1 MRKKPFPSELIR
13 PDRYLLNQDSMIR
26 QQMLEM
32 WAELSDLRHE
42 KELLKRLVLRY
53 ADAEKR
59 IRNLH
64 EQLRDELL
72 AAASIQ
78 QTLLPGSLPESTF
91 MEAAWKFQPCDEVGG
106 DIVGL
111 QALDDERW
119 GCYVLDVAG
128 HGPRAAMITVS
139 VAQYLKPSSGIDL
152 FSPAKVLDALEME
165 FPFTRFGS
173 FFTIIYGVVDL
184 KQQSFTFCNA
194 GHPFP
199 LLTQHGSAP
208 EFVDRH
214 DPMLG
219 LGFNDKR
226 DEVVVDLSSGSMLL
240 YTDGLT
246 ECVAPDGSFYGEDK
260 LLQEFAKISSHSAE
274 KSADEIFATARS
286 FASGTRFKDDFTLL
300 VLKSL
305 AQHV

>member
-1 MRKKPFPSELIR
+1 MRIKPFPSELIR
-13 PDRYLLNQDSMIR
+13 PDHFLLNQDSLVR

-32 WAELSDLRHE
+32 WADLSDLKHE
-42 KELLKRLVLRY
+42 SELLKRLVLRY

-64 EQLRDELL
+64 EQLRDELV
-72 AAASIQ
+72 AAAAIQ
-78 QTLLPGSLPESTF
+78 QTLLPGNLPESTV

-111 QALDDERW
+111 QVLDGTRW

-139 VAQYLKPSSGIDL
+139 VAQYLKPSSGVDL
-152 FSPAKVLDALEME
+152 FSPKKVLDALEKE
-165 FPFTRFGS
+165 FPFSRFGS

-199 LLTQHGSAP
+199 LLTQRGSAP
-208 EFVDRH
+208 EFVDCH

-219 LGFNDKR
+219 LGFEEERN
-226 DEVVVDLSSGSMLL
+226 EVVVDLSSGSSMLL

-246 ECVAPDGSFYGEDK
+246 ECVASDGSFYGEDR
-260 LLQEFAKISSHSAE
+260 LLRDFSNICSHSAE
-274 KSADEIFATARS
+274 DAATEIFGAARS
-286 FASGTRFKDDFTLL
+286 FASGVSFKDDFTLL
-300 VLKSL
+300 VLKGRG
-305 AQHV
+305 